1 MRKLIIPKPNVVTN
15 APAKPE
21 VKIRLTF
28 YLNGKEA
35 EQLRQICAAE
45 DVSVSHKIRQH
56 VRQLLQ
62 HHHQQ

>member
-1 MRKLIIPKPNVVTN
+1 MRKLIIPKTNVPTSA
-15 APAKPE
+15 APAKPD
-21 VKIRLTF
+21 VKVRLTF

-45 DVSVSHKIRQH
+45 DISVSHKIRQH

-62 HHHQQ
+62 HHQQ

>member
-1 MRKLIIPKPNVVTN
+1 MRKLIIPKPKVATN

-45 DVSVSHKIRQH
+45 DISVSHKIRQH

-62 HHHQQ
+62 HHQQ